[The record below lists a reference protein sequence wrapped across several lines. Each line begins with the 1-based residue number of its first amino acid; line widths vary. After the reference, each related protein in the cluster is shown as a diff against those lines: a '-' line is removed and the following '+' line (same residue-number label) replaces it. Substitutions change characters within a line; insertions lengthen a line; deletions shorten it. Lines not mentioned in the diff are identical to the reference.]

1 MCPVETHT
9 AVAPAGRALAVPVP
23 ASLLTDER
31 LARHVGQGDDR
42 AFSALYSRYHQQ
54 LYRYCHSIV
63 RHEADAQDVL
73 QSTFTAALGA
83 LRRGQR
89 DAPLRPWLY
98 RIAHNEAISL
108 VRRR

>member
-1 MCPVETHT
+1 MCPVETHM
-9 AVAPAGRALAVPVP
+9 AAPPAGRALAIPLP
-23 ASLLTDER
+23 ASLLGDER
-31 LARHVGQGDDR
+31 LAELVGQGNER
-42 AFSALYSRYHQQ
+42 AFSTLYSRYHQQ

-89 DAPLRPWLY
+89 NAPLRPWLY
-98 RIAHNEAISL
+98 RI
-108 VRRR
+108 